1 MSKEKLSFE
10 EQLRQ
15 TMEGHEVPYQEGSWE
30 ALKAQMGGA
39 SAGGSNTATL
49 VAILAA
55 AMFAGLGAWY
65 FYAHEVATSAKDSH
79 LSTLMVDREGRLDF
93 TEKIQAYED
102 ATAGTEPTE
111 GNESAEVDGS
121 SNAQALAESEE
132 RAQTTQ
138 AGAVDNTIALTD
150 NRNEASTPDRADASE
165 AEATEGASKRNEA
178 SIIEFPATDNM
189 PAIPI
194 AISTREACE
203 GATVSFTIDAT
214 VVDGNYLWNFGDGS
228 FSNQPNPEHT
238 YHKAGTYD
246 ITLSITSNS
255 DGVIRTNTMD
265 QLIVINP
272 KPEADFDWE
281 FVGSKRGQPVVRF
294 NNKSRRASQAQ
305 WVIVDSVSEEIN
317 PTQLIASKG
326 AHEIELR
333 VSNEFGCE
341 AMTARKVSVNEDY
354 ALQAPTRFSPNEDGL
369 FDTFMP
375 KALMTGEHVFT
386 MTIKKG
392 DEIIYET
399 SDPMKPWTG
408 ALPDGNMAESGSTF
422 TWEAVVHKRKGD
434 QYYSGNVAVIR

>member
-1 MSKEKLSFE
+1 MSKEKLTFE

-39 SAGGSNTATL
+39 SGGGSNLGTV
-49 VAILAA
+49 VAVLAA

-65 FYAHEVATSAKDSH
+65 FYAYEIATTAKDAH
-79 LSTLMVDREGRLDF
+79 LSTLLVEREGRLDF
-93 TEKIQAYED
+93 TEKIEAYKNSI
-102 ATAGTEPTE
+102 A
-111 GNESAEVDGS
+111 GNELLENNEVEGEAEVLNSDLHPS
-121 SNAQALAESEE
+121 ENQMEPLAQTALA
-132 RAQTTQ
+132 QN
-138 AGAVDNTIALTD
+138 AGASSENVISESA
-150 NRNEASTPDRADASE
+150 PDRADEGSAE
-165 AEATEGASKRNEA
+165 AEIGPNKRSEA

-305 WVIVDSVSEEIN
+305 WIIVDSVSEEIN

-326 AHEIELR
+326 AHDIELR

-341 AMTARKVSVNEDY
+341 AITARKVSVNEDY

-386 MTIKKG
+386 MTIKNG

-408 ALPDGNMAESGSTF
+408 LLPDGTMAETGSTF
-422 TWEAVVHKRKGD
+422 TWEAIVHKRKGD